1 MPPQTVAATI
11 DQEFRLEGEAHGQE
25 STVRGYPLAEGLAL
39 LTLDLGLARAA
50 QRIGVKLQ
58 EF

>member
-1 MPPQTVAATI
+1 MNPHGI
-11 DQEFRLEGEAHGQE
+11 GE
-25 STVRGYPLAEGLAL
+25 LAEGLAL

-50 QRIGVKLQ
+50 QKIGVKLQ